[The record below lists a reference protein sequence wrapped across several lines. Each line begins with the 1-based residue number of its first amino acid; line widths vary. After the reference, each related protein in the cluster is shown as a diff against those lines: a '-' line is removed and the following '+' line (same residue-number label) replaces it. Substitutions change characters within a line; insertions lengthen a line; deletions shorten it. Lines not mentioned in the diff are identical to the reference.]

1 MRTLGRMLFGA
12 ALLGVAAAAVASL
25 PDVARYLR
33 IREL

>member
-1 MRTLGRMLFGA
+1 MIRRIVTSLFL
-12 ALLGVAAAAVASL
+12 ALLTGIVIRSL